1 MFILINWV
9 RVGFKAWA
17 GWFSP
22 RQLHLLWAI
31 SLANYSP
38 FIIFSIS
45 YFLWSAWMFRHTLL
59 SKRSRNWWK
68 RMSGWTSP
76 SEQCSQ
82 SRHWALT
89 WLSSPLLV
97 HKGETGTFWQ
107 VCDVACDV
115 CDVFS
120 CLLPG
125 ERIPNDTSPSSN
137 TGRLRQP
144 KLDVSWS
151 SLPFLSTRGD
161 FPSVLSNWLKRCF
174 RNFFSLSIVLIKNS
188 LPP

>member
-9 RVGFKAWA
+9 RLGFKAWA

-22 RQLHLLWAI
+22 RQLPLLWAI
-31 SLANYSP
+31 SLANYSS

-45 YFLWSAWMFRHTLL
+45 YFLWSAWMFGHTPL

-76 SEQCSQ
+76 SERCPRN
-82 SRHWALT
+82 RHRALT
-89 WLSSPLLV
+89 CLSSPLLV
-97 HKGETGTFWQ
+97 HEGETGTFWQ
-107 VCDVACDV
+107 VCDVTCDV

-120 CLLPG
+120 CLLPD
-125 ERIPNDTSPSSN
+125 ERLPNDTSPSSN

-161 FPSVLSNWLKRCF
+161 FPSVSSPTDWRGFLGI
-174 RNFFSLSIVLIKNS
+174 FF
-188 LPP
+188 P